1 MRYRRAVREGGMF
14 FFTIVTYNRR
24 PIFLNPANVDLL
36 RHSFRQVK
44 LRHPFIIEAAV
55 IMPDHLHCVLTL
67 PLGDSD
73 FSTRLRLIKKRF
85 SMQFAEE
92 SKQTLSES
100 RKNKSEVMVWQRRF
114 WEHLTR
120 DETDLRRHVEYIHYN
135 PVKHGLTASPKEWP
149 YSSFHRYVR
158 QGKYTDD
165 WGGHLDV
172 EFGEDVGGE

>member
-1 MRYRRAVREGGMF
+1 MF

-36 RHSFRQVK
+36 RQSFRHVRS
-44 LRHPFIIEAAV
+44 RHPFVIEAAV

-85 SMQFAEE
+85 SMQFGEE
-92 SKQTLSES
+92 FKQTPSAS
-100 RKNKSEVMVWQRRF
+100 RKKKKEFMVWQRRF
-114 WEHLTR
+114 WEHLIR

-158 QGKYTDD
+158 QGKYTAD
-165 WGGHLDV
+165 WGGHLEI
-172 EFGEDVGGE
+172 EFAEDIGGE